1 MTPAA
6 AVARGK
12 SMRTVAFAL
21 VVVGT
26 VLASTSAHASDNGRA
41 AADTPRV
48 YVTIDKTEIV
58 DFAAPPTKVS
68 VTSAAIADI
77 VVVTPTRILVNGK
90 GMGETSLLVFYGSK
104 VQRYDLV
111 VHPAPPFAPRS
122 PLVPAA
128 AHSVEVLRAGRSSQ
142 ALFVRDAEEA
152 WVPLGNGK
160 MESEATKK

>member
-12 SMRTVAFAL
+12 SMRTAAFAL

-26 VLASTSAHASDNGRA
+26 VLASTSGHASDNGRA
-41 AADTPRV
+41 GDTPRV

-68 VTSAAIADI
+68 VTSTAIADI

-122 PLVPAA
+122 PLVPSA
-128 AHSVEVLRAGRSSQ
+128 AHSVEVLRAGRSSHG
-142 ALFVRDAEEA
+142 LFVRDAAEA

>member
-12 SMRTVAFAL
+12 SMRTAAFAL

-26 VLASTSAHASDNGRA
+26 VLASTSGQASDNGR

-68 VTSAAIADI
+68 VTSTAIADI

-122 PLVPAA
+122 PLVPAE